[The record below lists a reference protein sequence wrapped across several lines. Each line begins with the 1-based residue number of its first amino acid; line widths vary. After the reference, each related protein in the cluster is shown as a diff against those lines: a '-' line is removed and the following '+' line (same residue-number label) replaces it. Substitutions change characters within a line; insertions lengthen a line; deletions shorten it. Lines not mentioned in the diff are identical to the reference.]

1 MAEDMLPALRLARA
15 FDGLEAGLRAGVP
28 GGMPDLVVEIEAA
41 AAALEETGAPA
52 GDLAVLRQR
61 TQRLLARIEA
71 ARQGVLAA
79 RARLRALAAAREGIG
94 TYDRS
99 GARSVLAPTGRRQ
112 PPRG

>member
-28 GGMPDLVVEIEAA
+28 GGMPDLVAEIEAA
-41 AAALEETGAPA
+41 AAALAASGAPA
-52 GDLAVLRQR
+52 VDLAVLRQR
-61 TQRLLARIEA
+61 TGRLLARIDA

>member
-1 MAEDMLPALRLARA
+1 MAEDVAPPLRLARA

-28 GGMPDLVVEIEAA
+28 GGMPDLIAEIEAA
-41 AAALEETGAPA
+41 AAALATTGGAA
-52 GDLAVLRQR
+52 GDLQFLRQR

-79 RARLRALAAAREGIG
+79 RSRLRALAAAREGIG